1 MITGRALTYTPFPE
15 PRLFH
20 VPIAYAIVPRSLPVT
35 ARPPRKDD
43 MKTDFLQANEVRL
56 QYFEHGEGPE
66 VLVLVH
72 GYQSSGRV
80 WQLMQEALDPARF
93 RTLAIS
99 NRGAGD
105 SDRTPLESDYSV
117 ESFARDLHAAV
128 QALGLAEFTLVGH
141 SMGGATVTQFALD
154 HPECL
159 KALVLLDPA
168 PLGGRDL
175 PANWEA
181 QLREDFAAGRRR
193 DNMAMDTPGIPEA
206 FRQALAAD
214 VARNPIE
221 RALGG
226 RRSMAALRLRQRL
239 GDLSMP
245 VLLVGGDDDTT
256 VGVHQMLAEYLAL
269 PEDRRF
275 LHIFHGIGH
284 SPNVQVAPRLAG
296 LLTRFVCQ
304 TAPQAAAASHTG

>member
-1 MITGRALTYTPFPE
+1 
-15 PRLFH
+15 
-20 VPIAYAIVPRSLPVT
+20 
-35 ARPPRKDD
+35 
-43 MKTDFLQANEVRL
+43 MKTDFLQTNDVRL

-72 GYQSSGRV
+72 GYQSSGRI
-80 WQLMQEALDPARF
+80 WKLMQDALDPARF
-93 RTLAIS
+93 RTIAIS

-105 SDRTPLESDYSV
+105 SDRTASEADYSV
-117 ESFARDLHAAV
+117 ESFARDLDAAV
-128 QALGLAEFTLVGH
+128 RTLGLGEFTLVGH

-168 PLGGRDL
+168 PLGGRAL
-175 PANWEA
+175 PENWEM
-181 QLREDFAAGRRR
+181 QLRQDFADGRRR

-221 RALGG
+221 RLLGG

-239 GDLSMP
+239 GDLPMP

-256 VGVHQMLAEYLAL
+256 VGVDQMLAEYLAM

-275 LHIFHGIGH
+275 LHIFHGVGH
-284 SPNVQVAPRLAG
+284 SPNVQVATEFAS
-296 LLTRFVCQ
+296 LLERFVCQ
-304 TAPQAAAASHTG
+304 TVPQAAAAASGAR

>member
-1 MITGRALTYTPFPE
+1 MR
-15 PRLFH
+15 
-20 VPIAYAIVPRSLPVT
+20 
-35 ARPPRKDD
+35 
-43 MKTDFLQANEVRL
+43 TDFLQANDVRL
-56 QYFEHGEGPE
+56 QYFEHGTGPE

-72 GYQSSGRV
+72 GYQSSGRI

-93 RTLAIS
+93 RTIAIS

-105 SDRTPLESDYSV
+105 SDRTPSEADYSV
-117 ESFARDLHAAV
+117 ESFASDLYAAV
-128 QALGLAEFTLVGH
+128 QALGLGEFTLVGH
-141 SMGGATVTQFALD
+141 SMGGATVTQFALH

-168 PLGGRDL
+168 PLGGRELSAD
-175 PANWEA
+175 WEA
-181 QLREDFAAGRRR
+181 QLRQDFAAGRRR
-193 DNMAMDTPGIPEA
+193 DNMAMDTPGVPEA

-239 GDLSMP
+239 GELAMP

-256 VGVHQMLAEYLAL
+256 VGVDQMLTEYLAM

-284 SPNVQVAPRLAG
+284 SPNVQVATRFAS
-296 LLTRFVCQ
+296 LLDRFVCQ
-304 TAPQAAAASHTG
+304 TVPQATATQSSAK

>member
-1 MITGRALTYTPFPE
+1 
-15 PRLFH
+15 
-20 VPIAYAIVPRSLPVT
+20 
-35 ARPPRKDD
+35 

-72 GYQSSGRV
+72 GYQSSGRI
-80 WQLMQEALDPARF
+80 WQLMQEALDPSRF
-93 RTLAIS
+93 RTIAIS

-105 SDRTPLESDYSV
+105 SDRTPAEADYSV
-117 ESFARDLHAAV
+117 ESFARDLYAAV
-128 QALGLAEFTLVGH
+128 QALGLGDFTLVGH

-168 PLGGRDL
+168 PLGGREL
-175 PANWEA
+175 PENWEA

-193 DNMAMDTPGIPEA
+193 DNMAMDTPGVPEA

-239 GDLSMP
+239 GDLAMP
-245 VLLVGGDDDTT
+245 VMLVGGDDDTT

-269 PEDRRF
+269 PEERRF
-275 LHIFHGIGH
+275 LHIFHGVGH
-284 SPNVQVAPRLAG
+284 SPNVQVAARFAG
-296 LLTRFVCQ
+296 LLDRFVCQ
-304 TAPQAAAASHTG
+304 TVPQVAAGSRAG

>member
-1 MITGRALTYTPFPE
+1 MR
-15 PRLFH
+15 
-20 VPIAYAIVPRSLPVT
+20 
-35 ARPPRKDD
+35 
-43 MKTDFLQANEVRL
+43 TDFLQANDVRL
-56 QYFEHGEGPE
+56 QYFEHGTGPE

-72 GYQSSGRV
+72 GYQSSGRI

-93 RTLAIS
+93 RTIAIS

-105 SDRTPLESDYSV
+105 SDRTPSEADYSV
-117 ESFARDLHAAV
+117 ESFARDLYAAV
-128 QALGLAEFTLVGH
+128 QALGLGEFTLVGH

-168 PLGGRDL
+168 PLGGREL

-181 QLREDFAAGRRR
+181 QLRQDFAAGRRR
-193 DNMAMDTPGIPEA
+193 DNMAMDTPGVPEA

-239 GDLSMP
+239 GELAMP

-256 VGVHQMLAEYLAL
+256 VGVDQMLAEYLAM

-284 SPNVQVAPRLAG
+284 SPNVQVATRFAG
-296 LLTRFVCQ
+296 LLDRFVCQ
-304 TAPQAAAASHTG
+304 TVPQATATQSSAK

>member
-1 MITGRALTYTPFPE
+1 
-15 PRLFH
+15 
-20 VPIAYAIVPRSLPVT
+20 
-35 ARPPRKDD
+35 
-43 MKTDFLQANEVRL
+43 MKTDFLQANDVRL

-72 GYQSSGRV
+72 GYQSSGRI
-80 WQLMQEALDPARF
+80 WQLMQDALDPARF
-93 RTLAIS
+93 RTIAIS

-105 SDRTPLESDYSV
+105 SDRTASEADYSV
-117 ESFARDLHAAV
+117 ESFARDLDAAV
-128 QALGLAEFTLVGH
+128 QALGLGEFTLVGH

-168 PLGGRDL
+168 PLGGREL
-175 PANWEA
+175 PQNWEM
-181 QLREDFAAGRRR
+181 QLRQDFADGRRR

-221 RALGG
+221 RLLGG

-239 GDLSMP
+239 GDLPMP

-256 VGVHQMLAEYLAL
+256 VGVDQMLAEYLAM

-275 LHIFHGIGH
+275 LHIFHGVGH
-284 SPNVQVAPRLAG
+284 SPNVQVATRLAG
-296 LLTRFVCQ
+296 LLERFVCQ
-304 TAPQAAAASHTG
+304 TVPQAAAAASGAR

>member
-1 MITGRALTYTPFPE
+1 MR
-15 PRLFH
+15 
-20 VPIAYAIVPRSLPVT
+20 
-35 ARPPRKDD
+35 
-43 MKTDFLQANEVRL
+43 TDFLQANDVQL
-56 QYFEHGEGPE
+56 QYFEHGTGPE

-72 GYQSSGRV
+72 GYQSSGRI

-93 RTLAIS
+93 RTIAIS

-105 SDRTPLESDYSV
+105 SDRTPSEADYSV
-117 ESFARDLHAAV
+117 ESFARDLYAAV
-128 QALGLAEFTLVGH
+128 QALGLGEFTLVGH

-168 PLGGRDL
+168 PLGGREL

-181 QLREDFAAGRRR
+181 QLRQDFAAGRRR
-193 DNMAMDTPGIPEA
+193 DNMAMDTPGVPEA

-239 GDLSMP
+239 GELAMP

-256 VGVHQMLAEYLAL
+256 VGVDQMLTEYLAM

-284 SPNVQVAPRLAG
+284 SPNVQVATRFAS
-296 LLTRFVCQ
+296 LLDRFVCQ
-304 TAPQAAAASHTG
+304 TVPQATATQSSAK